1 MKIDQYTINRTGEEK
16 VNMERYVD
24 KDDGSD
30 VSKADQA
37 KFIYEL
43 PKWNDTRY
51 HQDKRMC
58 KKDVVVLRLL

>member
-43 PKWNDTRY
+43 PK
-51 HQDKRMC
+51 
-58 KKDVVVLRLL
+58 VE